1 MESGAQVRPLSMTAI
16 VLERCDSAGWAAF
29 RDLIVVSVRS
39 RTQEPAN
46 FPGKMQREE
55 RRQCDEHKSWVL
67 TAGDLLLRGD
77 HAAPGSPLSFDVAG
91 RKGEEPTKRTPRFRV
106 TPPPSRRKGQLPPFK
121 EVRPSPPAAPRI
133 GLIVE
138 PLKKK
143 RRNESQSE
151 AGPFT
156 SSTWQRRRRR

>member
-1 MESGAQVRPLSMTAI
+1 MTAI
-16 VLERCDSAGWAAF
+16 VLERCDSVDCAAF
-29 RDLIVVSVRS
+29 RDFIVVSFRS

-46 FPGKMQREE
+46 FPGKLQREE
-55 RRQCDEHKSWVL
+55 RPRKCDEHKSWVL

-106 TPPPSRRKGQLPPFK
+106 TPPPSRRKGHLPQRG
-121 EVRPSPPAAPRI
+121 ETSPAAAPRI
-133 GLIVE
+133 SLIVE

-143 RRNESQSE
+143 KQEREPGKE

-156 SSTWQRRRRR
+156 SSTWRRRRRR